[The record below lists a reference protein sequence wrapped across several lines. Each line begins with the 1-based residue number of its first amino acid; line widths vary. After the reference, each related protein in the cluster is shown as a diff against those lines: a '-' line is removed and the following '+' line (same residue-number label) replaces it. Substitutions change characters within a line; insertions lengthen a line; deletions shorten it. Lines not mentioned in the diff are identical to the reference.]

1 MHFGILL
8 FVQNSL
14 QCFIAFSVA
23 VLQNVIAVGLYC
35 CFAFMHAIAT

>member
-1 MHFGILL
+1 MHFGMFL

-14 QCFIAFSVA
+14 QCFIGFSVV
-23 VLQNVIAVGLYC
+23 VLQNIAVGLYC